1 MVKREEEGIDV
12 KDLLYHFLS
21 NWRVFVFS
29 VVVCLAV
36 ACIYIYYAMP
46 TYRVSASVMVRDEK
60 RGGDYITE
68 LAVFDEINALAK
80 SATDNEV
87 EILRSK
93 SLSRRTVTEL
103 GLYKSYTGKSG
114 FRKYDL
120 YGKSPLVLND
130 SLFLV
135 QEVTQPYIIN
145 VNLSRPEKMKLTL
158 FCGETQLL
166 DTTFSSFPIVMHTNL
181 GLLELQKEY
190 DCQSDECNDMT
201 IKLESPIAVARAFSG
216 NLTVMP
222 FSKTTSV
229 INLKLVTTNKEKGV
243 KFLDGLISI
252 YNRMAIDEKNESAM
266 KTAVFIEERIKMLQD
281 ELGVTEKDLEDYKR
295 REGLTDVFSNADLSL
310 AKSAEYE
317 QKRVD
322 NETQLKLVLFLKE
335 YLTNEQNRGMV
346 IPSNVG
352 LTDRGLVEQINLYN
366 KMLLERNRLMQTT
379 SENNPVVVQ
388 LSNQING
395 LYDNVVTLVENV
407 ESGLKISQADLK
419 QQLDKYRGKIYNV
432 PTQQRLFEEIERQRH
447 IQQQLFLMLLQKRE
461 ENALAMAATVNKA
474 KVIDESMADAMP
486 IAPKKS
492 IILFFALAIALAIA
506 VVFVLLKR
514 YFSIYIKNANTIEKE
529 NLTSLPM
536 LAEVPYFSE
545 TYIQNQN
552 LEALRKEVFRLLRT
566 NIQFMLKEKENKV
579 ILFTSYSSGEGKTY
593 ITANTAISFA
603 SLGKKVVAIG
613 ADIRN
618 PHLKDFFRDDVKVG
632 LSNYLGNTDLKYDEV
647 IFSTPYENLD
657 VIPAGA
663 IPSNPTELLSSGR
676 LDDLMEYLRNNYDY
690 VLIDSAPLSLVSD
703 TLVLARVADMSA
715 IVFRAN
721 YSNKHW
727 FKSINN
733 LVEEGRLPKASFILN
748 GLYEEKFLQRIYA
761 TYGYGYGK
769 YEYRYLSKK
778 EDE

>member
-1 MVKREEEGIDV
+1 MNKNEEGIDV

-21 NWRVFVFS
+21 NWRVFVIS
-29 VVVCLAV
+29 IVVCLAV

-46 TYRVSASVMVRDEK
+46 TYRVTASVMVRDEK
-60 RGGDYITE
+60 RGGDFITE
-68 LAVFDEINALAK
+68 LSVFEDINALAK

-93 SLSRRTVTEL
+93 SLARRAVQEL
-103 GLYKSYTGKSG
+103 GLYKSYEGKLG
-114 FRKYDL
+114 LRTFDL
-120 YGKSPLVLND
+120 YGKSPVILRD
-130 SLFLV
+130 SLFLL
-135 QEVTQPYIIN
+135 QELTQPYIFELD
-145 VNLSRPEKMKLTL
+145 LSDPEEMDLLL
-158 FCGETQLL
+158 FCGEEQLI
-166 DTTFSSFPIVMHTNL
+166 DTTFSSFPLVVHTPL
-181 GLLELQKEY
+181 GPLELDKDME
-190 DCQSDECNDMT
+190 CQLSECKKM
-201 IKLESPIAVARAFSG
+201 IVKLQSPMSVARSYSQ

-229 INLKLVTTNKEKGV
+229 INLKFVTTNKVRGI

-252 YNRMAIDEKNESAM
+252 YNKMAIDEKNESGL
-266 KTAVFIEERIKMLQD
+266 KTAIFIEERIKMLQD
-281 ELGVTEKDLEDYKR
+281 ELGVTEKDLEEYKR
-295 REGLTDVFSNADLSL
+295 KEGLTDVFSNADLSL

-335 YLTNEQNRGMV
+335 YLNNEQNRGMV

-379 SENNPVVVQ
+379 SEHNPVVVQ
-388 LSNQING
+388 LTSQING
-395 LYDNVVTLVENV
+395 LYDNVLTLVDNV

-447 IQQQLFLMLLQKRE
+447 IQQQLFLMLLEKRE

-474 KVIDESMADAMP
+474 KVVDESMADALP

-492 IILFFALAIALAIA
+492 IILFFAFVIA
-506 VVFVLLKR
+506 VAVSVVYVLLKR
-514 YFSIYIKNANTIEKE
+514 YFSIYIKNSNAIEKE
-529 NLTSLPM
+529 NLTSLP
-536 LAEVPYFSE
+536 LLVEVPYFSE
-545 TYIQNQN
+545 EYIPESN
-552 LEALRKEVFRLLRT
+552 LDSLRKEVFRMLRT
-566 NIQFMLKEKENKV
+566 NIQFLLKDKEQKV
-579 ILFTSYSSGEGKTY
+579 ILFSSYSSGEGKTF

-603 SLGKKVVAIG
+603 SLGKKVVTIG

-618 PHLKDFFRDDVKVG
+618 PHLKDFFCNEVKVG
-632 LSNYLGNTDLKYDEV
+632 LSNFLAHSDVRCDDV
-647 IFSTPYENLD
+647 IIQTEYENLC
-657 VIPAGA
+657 VIPSGP
-663 IPSNPTELLSSGR
+663 IPPNPTELLSSGR
-676 LDDLMEYLRNNYDY
+676 LDDLISYLRSNFDY
-690 VLIDSAPLSLVSD
+690 ILIDSAPLSLVSD
-703 TLVLARVADMSA
+703 TLVLARVADISA

-727 FKSINN
+727 FKSINA
-733 LVEEGRLPKASFILN
+733 LVEEGRLPKTSLVLN

-769 YEYRYLSKK
+769 YEYRYIKR
-778 EDE
+778 ED

>member
-1 MVKREEEGIDV
+1 MTKKEEGIDV

-29 VVVCLAV
+29 IVVCLAV

-46 TYRVSASVMVRDEK
+46 TYRVTASVMVRDEK

-68 LAVFDEINALAK
+68 LTVFEDINALAK

-93 SLSRRTVTEL
+93 SLARRTVTEL
-103 GLYKSYTGKSG
+103 GLYKSYMGHSG

-120 YGKSPLVLND
+120 YGRSPIVLND

-135 QEVTQPYIIN
+135 NEVTQPYIIRID
-145 VNLSRPEKMKLTL
+145 LSDPEEMDLTL
-158 FCGETQLL
+158 HCGEVQLV
-166 DTTFSSFPIVMHTNL
+166 DTTFSSFPLLLHTNL
-181 GLLELQKEY
+181 GPLELVKEY
-190 DCQSDECNDMT
+190 DCESDECEEIS
-201 IKLESPIAVARAFSG
+201 IKLEAPISAARAYSN

-229 INLKLVTTNKEKGV
+229 INLKLVTTNKETGV

-266 KTAVFIEERIKMLQD
+266 KTAIFIEERIKMLQD
-281 ELGVTEKDLEDYKR
+281 ELGITEKDLEDYKR
-295 REGLTDVFSNADLSL
+295 KEGLTDVFSNADLSL

-335 YLTNEQNRGMV
+335 YLNSEQNRGMV

-352 LTDRGLVEQINLYN
+352 LTDKGLIEQINLYN

-388 LSNQING
+388 LTNQING
-395 LYDNVVTLVENV
+395 LYDNVMTLVDNV
-407 ESGLKISQADLK
+407 ESGLKISQEDLK
-419 QQLDKYRGKIYNV
+419 LQLDKYRGKIYNV

-474 KVIDESMADAMP
+474 KIVDESIADSVP

-492 IILFFALAIALAIA
+492 IILFFALMIALAIA
-506 VVFVLLKR
+506 VVFVLIKR

-529 NLTSLPM
+529 NLTTLPM
-536 LAEVPYFSE
+536 VAEVPYFSE
-545 TYIQNQN
+545 VYIPNQN
-552 LEALRKEVFRLLRT
+552 LDTLRKEVFRMLRT
-566 NIQFMLKEKENKV
+566 NIQFVLKEKENKV
-579 ILFTSYSSGEGKTY
+579 ILFSSYSSGEGKTY

-603 SLGKKVVAIG
+603 SLGKKVIAIG

-618 PHLKDFFRDDVKVG
+618 PHLKDFFCDEVKVG
-632 LSNYLGNTDLKYDEV
+632 LSNFLANTDLSCDDVILSTEYD
-647 IFSTPYENLD
+647 NLD
-657 VIPAGA
+657 VIPSG
-663 IPSNPTELLSSGR
+663 PVPPNPTELLSLSR
-676 LDDLMEYLRNNYDY
+676 LDEMMDYLRSKYDY
-690 VLIDSAPLSLVSD
+690 ILIDSAPLSLVSD

-733 LVEEGRLPKASFILN
+733 WVEEGRLPNSALILN

-761 TYGYGYGK
+761 SYGYGYGK
-769 YEYRYLSKK
+769 YEYRYH
-778 EDE
+778 